1 MCSLDAQV
9 AGSQACFSPT
19 HRYFL
24 NPITVNS
31 ALMELTDSSVD
42 DRMGIHRT
50 GVTLERMSNR
60 AGIV

>member
-1 MCSLDAQV
+1 
-9 AGSQACFSPT
+9 
-19 HRYFL
+19 
-24 NPITVNS
+24 
-31 ALMELTDSSVD
+31 MELTDSSVD